1 MRAIKMR
8 ARMTFVTA
16 AILGR
21 REGREEGIRGGIVD
35 VALRAPFCLRLCVVS
50 VGLSFRITFQF
61 FFFPPLWYV
70 HVLSVTPGR
79 DK

>member
-21 REGREEGIRGGIVD
+21 REGREEGMRGGIVD
-35 VALRAPFCLRLCVVS
+35 FALRAPFFLGSCVVS
-50 VGLSFRITFQF
+50 VGLSFRITFH
-61 FFFPPLWYV
+61 FFFPPLWYI